1 MRALCGSI
9 IMAGALIGLGLTA
22 LGFGTRF
29 QAIHDRPAEGTFQGA
44 FYGTPTLNLILVAL
58 LIALFIGL
66 GIAFVGLAFHHER
79 RQRELVHLRGSET
92 SSPRVPI

>member
-9 IMAGALIGLGLTA
+9 IMAGALIGLGMTA
-22 LGFGTRF
+22 LGFGIRF
-29 QAIHDRPAEGTFQGA
+29 QAIHDRHPEGTFQGA
-44 FYGTPTLNLILVAL
+44 LFGAPTLNLILVAL

-79 RQRELVHLRGSET
+79 RYRETLHLRGT
-92 SSPRVPI
+92 DTTSPRVPA